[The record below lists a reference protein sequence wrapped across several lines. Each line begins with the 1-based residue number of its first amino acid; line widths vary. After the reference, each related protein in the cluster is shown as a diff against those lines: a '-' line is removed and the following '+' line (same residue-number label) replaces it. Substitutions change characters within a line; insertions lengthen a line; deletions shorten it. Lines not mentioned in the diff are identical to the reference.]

1 VELVALIA
9 FIGLIAYVFN
19 QYVLP
24 FNYLKKIDQQ
34 SIQDDRYCVIDV
46 RDYVSAHRSPFPSA
60 ENIPLSYLPRALKER
75 FDCTKEVVLVSDDKR
90 GARIAAKM
98 MRKKKFKSIYYTRA
112 C

>member
-1 VELVALIA
+1 MELLVILAS
-9 FIGLIAYVFN
+9 IGLIVFVLN

-34 SIQDDRYCVIDV
+34 SINDDRYCVIDV

-75 FDCTKEVVLVSDDKR
+75 FDCSKEIVLVSDDVR
-90 GARIAAKM
+90 GARIAAKI